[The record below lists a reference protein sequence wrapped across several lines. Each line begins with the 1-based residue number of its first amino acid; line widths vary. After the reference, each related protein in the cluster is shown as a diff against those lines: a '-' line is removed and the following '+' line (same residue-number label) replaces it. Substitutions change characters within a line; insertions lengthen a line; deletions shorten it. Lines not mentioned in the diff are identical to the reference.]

1 MSHTAEKHTFQAE
14 VGQLLDIVTH
24 SLYTDKEIFVR
35 ELVSNAA
42 DALEKLRHT
51 RLTEQQVFD
60 NDLPLEI
67 NITTDDTANTLTIQD
82 FGIGMTRTELVENL
96 GTIAHSGSKAFVQA
110 MKQAREAQQAGE
122 KAPSSL
128 ELIGQFGVGFYSAF
142 MVADEVKVYT
152 HSWREEGEHLIWTS
166 DGKTGYEI
174 EPTEGQRRGC
184 KIVLKLKAECSEFAK
199 EWKVKDI
206 LTRYS
211 SFVPFPI
218 SLNGTRVNTVQ
229 AIWLKNKKDV
239 TEEEYTEFYKFQSG
253 AFDEPRLRLHFSV
266 DAPLD
271 IHALLFVPKENPE
284 RWGMG
289 RTEPGVS
296 LYCKKVLIEHKPEYL
311 LPEWLRFLKGVVDSA
326 DIPLNVSREKM
337 QDSSLMQKLNK
348 VLAGRVLKFLEEEAD
363 QRPEAYDAFYA
374 EFGSF
379 IREGVATDWTHRE
392 KLAKLLRFESS
403 LTESGKT
410 TSLTEYSSRLKE
422 GSKEIYYILAPNR
435 AAIETGPYLEAFKAR
450 AIEVLY
456 LYDPIDEYVMRHLG
470 EFDGKKLIAA
480 DSADAKLE
488 DVSADAEG
496 APLDTAEAEQ
506 LCTWLKNLLGDRVQA
521 VRLST
526 RLVGSPAM
534 AVNEDKFSSAAMR
547 RLMKAMKQ
555 DVPETP
561 AAAIELNSRHPLIHK
576 LNALRSKDEALA
588 GLVGEQLCDNALIS
602 AGFLEDPRSIIT
614 RMNKLLEKVAG

>member
-1 MSHTAEKHTFQAE
+1 MSNTAEKHTFQAE

-24 SLYTDKEIFVR
+24 SLYTDKDIFVR

-51 RLTEQQVFD
+51 RLTETQVFD
-60 NDLPLEI
+60 SDLPLEI

-82 FGIGMTRTELVENL
+82 FGIGMTRAELVENL

-110 MKQAREAQQAGE
+110 LKQAREAQEAGE

-152 HSWREEGEHLIWTS
+152 HSWREDGEHLIWTS
-166 DGKTGYEI
+166 DGKTGYDI

-184 KIVLKLKAECSEFAK
+184 KIVLKLKADCADFAK

-218 SLNGTRVNTVQ
+218 NLNGTRVNTVQ
-229 AIWLKNKKDV
+229 AIWLKSKKDV

-253 AFDEPRLRLHFSV
+253 AFDEPRLRLHFSA

-289 RTEPGVS
+289 RTEPSVS
-296 LYCKKVLIEHKPEYL
+296 LYCKKVLIEQKPEYL
-311 LPEWLRFLKGVVDSA
+311 LPDWLRFLKGVVDSA

-348 VLAGRVLKFLEEEAD
+348 VLAGRVLKFLEEEAE
-363 QRPEAYDAFYA
+363 QRPDAYDTFYA
-374 EFGSF
+374 EFGTF
-379 IREGVATDWTHRE
+379 IREGVATDFTHRE
-392 KLAKLLRFESS
+392 KLSKLLRFESS
-403 LTESGKT
+403 LTEAGKT
-410 TSLTEYSSRLKE
+410 TSLASYVSRLKE
-422 GSKEIYYILAPNR
+422 GASEIYFILAPNR
-435 AAIETGPYLEAFKAR
+435 AAIESGPYIEAFKAR
-450 AIEVLY
+450 SIEVLY

-488 DVSADAEG
+488 DVSSDAEG
-496 APLDTAEAEQ
+496 TPLDSEQADQ
-506 LCTWLKNLLGDRVQA
+506 LCTWLKNILGERVQA

-534 AVNEDKFSSAAMR
+534 AVNEDKFSSASMR

-555 DVPETP
+555 DVPDLP
-561 AAAIELNSRHPLIHK
+561 AAAIELNARHPLIHK
-576 LNALRSKDEALA
+576 LSALRAKDESLA
-588 GLVGEQLCDNALIS
+588 TLVGEQLCDNALIS